1 MSDDDTRWVEAWGRD
16 RRIQKEQPDQ
26 VGKCVH
32 DRKMSDYCQS
42 CADQHFEKVV
52 REALALPR
60 FDRWHHTLECE
71 TQNATRF
78 GRGEWPTCICGSN
91 ASAQ

>member
-32 DRKMSDYCQS
+32 DRKMSDYCLS

-52 REALALPR
+52 REMLGPPEQPPI
-60 FDRWHHTLECE
+60 WKHTRECS
-71 TQNATRF
+71 THNWMRLGD
-78 GRGEWPTCICGSN
+78 GRVPECICG
-91 ASAQ
+91 APP